1 MDLIGSYHA
10 MGYTVEAY
18 FPEQDAPDAWTL
30 WVIRDDRVV
39 GKFTTRIVVD
49 SVHGMDH
56 ITMQRLE
63 VAAEIAVMEVTQWE
77 FAGNVRED
85 DITFRSAGNGN
96 GRAAER
102 QALPRPK
109 PEHADVVTVD

>member
-18 FPEQDAPDAWTL
+18 FPEQDASDAWTL

-39 GKFTTRIVVD
+39 GEFTIRIVVD

-63 VAAEIAVMEVTQWE
+63 VAAEIAVMEVMQWE
-77 FAGNVRED
+77 LAVDAREGD
-85 DITFRSAGNGN
+85 PTLRSVADGDGQAAEWRGRTRSA
-96 GRAAER
+96 
-102 QALPRPK
+102 
-109 PEHADVVTVD
+109 PEHAGVVTVD